1 MLLRSWLTFSIV
13 IAIVQ
18 AVLGLLAVL
27 QHNAV
32 FSDLLRQRI
41 SVIAQTTATSFKPIV
56 DLGLPIAMIRSGNAI
71 IARPLEMDTEIRA
84 VHAMN
89 PSGYI
94 VYTTD
99 GSRPKSVPRE
109 VMHAMQLSDSI
120 KWSTETSEDIYSG
133 FNVVGR
139 DGSVS
144 GAVVVVYPKDR
155 LEAASRTILTETM
168 RTALTIWV
176 VSSALSYLLLRLLL
190 AAPQR
195 TISSLETASRSLSG
209 QEGVAESNAQTPL
222 PVSFWRNLFGRE
234 IEQLNGNLGDAKLRF
249 DEASR
254 ALDAIA
260 AISPEETRLATL
272 SRGDPAAQPRVSQV
286 DSSSTRSLARQIASR
301 LAPLAAIFIISSAL
315 ILGITILRK
324 VNQSIE
330 PELAARTNLI
340 GTVVSD
346 DVQRAVGT
354 GVPLDNLVGAESFFG
369 DMLKQL
375 PEVAYVAVATGRV
388 VLEAGKRID
397 PYLAPPRERKDV
409 RSHPIMHEGKE
420 IAYVVIDID
429 PAFISKKFFD
439 VFLDM
444 GVVVLAAVLI
454 AFEVMVLMTSRS
466 LTAALDRLQRL
477 AAMQA
482 AGDFSKRVSVATR
495 NAVDRVARV
504 LIERAEALNAR
515 FAAAWSAA
523 GNSDSRRATL
533 DGLRERYGLSE
544 TGPSSLRISY
554 FTDLRLA
561 LFLFAAADEL
571 PLSFL
576 PIYTRAAENPW
587 GWLDEN
593 VLISLP
599 LAGYLLAIV
608 IASPFARSLARWRG
622 RRTLLILAAIP
633 TFAAHL
639 GFYFATTVPEIVA
652 ARTITGFGYALVT
665 LACQDYVLETTRREE
680 RDRSLGMFATVICGG
695 IFCGTAL
702 GGVLAD
708 RLGQANVFLLS
719 ATLIV
724 ISALLILW
732 FVAPTGSSE
741 TAAAVR
747 VARPPILA
755 TMRNRR
761 FAVLVFGIAIP
772 AGVVVQAF
780 ISYMV
785 ALTLDSLGASSA
797 DIGRTLMIYFLAIA
811 LVGPVA
817 GRVAEGGVP
826 LPAMALSGAFLA
838 GTSLLAV
845 AVWPSE
851 ITMIFA
857 VLGCGIGHGM
867 VDGAK
872 VSFAMSISETELAHL
887 GADPVLGALR
897 TMERLGSIAGLLLIA
912 ALASQFGYAFAI
924 GVVAAWSLAGAAL
937 FALSI
942 AANHMMQGRQTAG

>member
-1 MLLRSWLTFSIV
+1 MLLRSWLAFSIV

-18 AVLGLLAVL
+18 VVLGLLAIL

-56 DLGLPIAMIRSGNAI
+56 DLGLPISMIRTGNAI
-71 IARPLEMDTEIRA
+71 IARPLKMDTEIRA
-84 VHAMN
+84 VHAIN

-109 VMHAMQLSDSI
+109 VMQAMEMSDSI
-120 KWSTETSEDIYSG
+120 KWSTETSEDIFSG

-144 GAVVVVYPKDR
+144 GSVVVVYPKDR
-155 LEAASRTILTETM
+155 LAAASRTILAETI
-168 RTALTIWV
+168 RTALAIWTV
-176 VSSALSYLLLRLLL
+176 FSALSYLLLRLLL

-195 TISSLETASRSLSG
+195 TIASLDVDSRGESGAESSMGLDVKSPAKSRFWPGLFG
-209 QEGVAESNAQTPL
+209 QEIAQL
-222 PVSFWRNLFGRE
+222 R
-234 IEQLNGNLGDAKLRF
+234 QNLGAAAKRF

-254 ALDAIA
+254 ALGGVTATG
-260 AISPEETRLATL
+260 PEMHGEEFQ
-272 SRGDPAAQPRVSQV
+272 RGDGAKKDDLQIA
-286 DSSSTRSLARQIASR
+286 SSSTRSLARQIASH
-301 LAPLAAIFIISSAL
+301 LAPLAAVFILSSAL
-315 ILGITILRK
+315 ILGIVILRN

-340 GTVVSD
+340 GNVVSD
-346 DVQRAVGT
+346 DVQRALGT
-354 GVPLDNLVGAESFFG
+354 GVPLENLVGAESFFG

-388 VLEAGKRID
+388 ILEAGKRID

-409 RSHPIMHEGKE
+409 RSHPIFHEGKE

-429 PAFISKKFFD
+429 PTFISKKFFD

-482 AGDFSKRVSVATR
+482 SGDFSKRVTVAAR
-495 NAVDRVARV
+495 NAVDRASKV
-504 LIERAEALNAR
+504 LTERAEALNAR
-515 FAAAWSAA
+515 FAAVWSAA
-523 GNSDSRRATL
+523 GSSESRRAAL
-533 DGLRERYGLSE
+533 QGLRERYGLSE
-544 TGPSSLRISY
+544 KGPSTLHFSY

-576 PIYTRAAENPW
+576 PIFTRAANNPW
-587 GWLDEN
+587 GWIDES

-633 TFAAHL
+633 TFAAQL
-639 GFYFATTVPEIVA
+639 GLYFATSVPEIIA
-652 ARTITGFGYALVT
+652 ARTVTGFGYALVT
-665 LACQDYVLETTRREE
+665 LACQDYVLETTRRED
-680 RDRSLGMFATVICGG
+680 RDRSLGMFSTVIWGG

-708 RLGQANVFLLS
+708 RLGRENVFLLS

-732 FVAPTGSSE
+732 FVTPTGTRE
-741 TAAAVR
+741 TAARTAK
-747 VARPPILA
+747 PPILA
-755 TMRNRR
+755 TMRNQR
-761 FAVLVFGIAIP
+761 FAALVFGIAIP
-772 AGVVVQAF
+772 TGVVVQAF
-780 ISYMV
+780 ISYTV

-811 LVGPVA
+811 LVGPLA
-817 GRVAEGGVP
+817 GRAAERGVP
-826 LPAMALSGAFLA
+826 VPAIAMSGGFLA
-838 GTSLLAV
+838 GVSLFAV
-845 AVWPSE
+845 AWWPSE
-851 ITMIFA
+851 ITMICA
-857 VLGCGIGHGM
+857 VLGAGIGHGM
-867 VDGAK
+867 VDGSK
-872 VSFAMSISETELAHL
+872 VSFAMSIAETELRYL

-912 ALASQFGYAFAI
+912 AFAGQFGYAFAT
-924 GVVAAWSLAGAAL
+924 GAVATWSLAGAAL
-937 FALSI
+937 FGLSI
-942 AANHMMQGRQTAG
+942 ATNRLIQGRQTAG

>member
-1 MLLRSWLTFSIV
+1 MLLQSWLTFSLV

-56 DLGLPIAMIRSGNAI
+56 DVGLPISMIRNGDDI
-71 IARPLEMDTEIRA
+71 VARPLQIDKEIRA

-99 GSRPKSVPRE
+99 NSRPQSVPRE
-109 VMHAMQLSDSI
+109 VMLAMQLSGGV
-120 KWSTETSEDIYSG
+120 KWSMETSQDIYSG

-139 DGSVS
+139 DGKAG

-155 LEAASRTILTETM
+155 LEAASRAILVETIRM
-168 RTALTIWV
+168 ALAIWAV
-176 VSSALSYLLLRLLL
+176 FSGLSYLLLRLLL

-195 TISSLETASRSLSG
+195 TISGLEKASRN
-209 QEGVAESNAQTPL
+209 QAKREGVAENGAQTPSSR
-222 PVSFWRNLFGRE
+222 SFWRNLFGRE
-234 IEQLNGNLGDAKLRF
+234 IEQLNRNLGDARQRF
-249 DEASR
+249 DEASL
-254 ALDAIA
+254 ALDAFSGPGGA
-260 AISPEETRLATL
+260 HRAKPVQVESGVRPPE
-272 SRGDPAAQPRVSQV
+272 SHI
-286 DSSSTRSLARQIASR
+286 DSTSTRSLARQIASR
-301 LAPLAAIFIISSAL
+301 LAPLAAVFIIGSAL
-315 ILGITILRK
+315 ILGVTILRK

-354 GVPLDNLVGAESFFG
+354 GVPLESIVGAESFFG
-369 DMLKQL
+369 DMLVQL

-388 VLEAGKRID
+388 VIEAGKRID

-409 RSHPIMHEGKE
+409 RSHPIMHDGKE

-429 PAFISKKFFD
+429 PAVISKKFLD

-466 LTAALDRLQRL
+466 LTAGLDRLQRL

-482 AGDFSKRVSVATR
+482 AGDFSKRIGVATR
-495 NAVDRVARV
+495 NTVDRVSGA
-504 LIERAEALNAR
+504 LIARAEALNAK
-515 FAAAWSAA
+515 FAAAWNTA
-523 GNSDSRRATL
+523 GNSGTRRAAL
-533 DGLRERYGLSE
+533 EALRQRYGLSE
-544 TGPSSLRISY
+544 KGPSFLRFSY
-554 FTDLRLA
+554 FTDVRLA

-576 PIYTRAAENPW
+576 PMYTRAAQNPW
-587 GWLDEN
+587 GWLDQS

-622 RRTLLILAAIP
+622 RRTLLFLAAVP

-639 GFYFATTVPEIVA
+639 VFYFATTVPEIVA
-652 ARTITGFGYALVT
+652 ARTITGFGYAIVT

-680 RDRSLGMFATVICGG
+680 RDRSLGMFSTVICGG

-708 RLGQANVFLLS
+708 RLGQENVFLLS

-732 FVAPTGSSE
+732 LVAPTGGNESAPAPP
-741 TAAAVR
+741 AARA
-747 VARPPILA
+747 PILA
-755 TMRNRR
+755 IVRNQR
-761 FAVLVFGIAIP
+761 FAVLIFGIAIP

-797 DIGRTLMIYFLAIA
+797 DIGRTLMLYFLAIA
-811 LVGPVA
+811 IVGPVA

-826 LPAMALSGAFLA
+826 LPAMVFSGGLLA
-838 GTSLLAV
+838 GTSLLSV
-845 AVWPSE
+845 ALWPQE
-851 ITMIFA
+851 ITMILA

-867 VDGAK
+867 VDGSK
-872 VSFAMSISETELAHL
+872 VSFAMSIAETELSHL
-887 GADPVLGALR
+887 GVDPVLGALR
-897 TMERLGSIAGLLLIA
+897 TMERLGSIVGLLLIA
-912 ALASQFGYAFAI
+912 AVAGQFGYPFAT
-924 GVVAAWSLAGAAL
+924 GVVAAWSLVGAGL
-937 FALSI
+937 FALFI
-942 AANHMMQGRQTAG
+942 AANQMMQARETAV

>member
-1 MLLRSWLTFSIV
+1 MLLRSWLAFSIV

-71 IARPLEMDTEIRA
+71 IARPLEMDPEIRA
-84 VHAMN
+84 VHAIN

-99 GSRPKSVPRE
+99 ASRPKSVPRE
-109 VMHAMQLSDSI
+109 VMQAMELSGSI

-133 FNVVGR
+133 FNVAGR
-139 DGSVS
+139 DGGAV

-155 LEAASRTILTETM
+155 LEAASRTILAETI
-168 RTALTIWV
+168 RTALAIWAV
-176 VSSALSYLLLRLLL
+176 FSALSYLALRLLL

-195 TISSLETASRSLSG
+195 TISRLETALRDG
-209 QEGVAESNAQTPL
+209 PGREGNAQTTSPG
-222 PVSFWRNLFGRE
+222 SFWRNLFGRE
-234 IEQLNGNLGDAKLRF
+234 IEQLNGHLGDAKQRF

-254 ALDAIA
+254 ALDAFA
-260 AISPEETRLATL
+260 ASGPDVKRVARL
-272 SRGDPAAQPRVSQV
+272 SQKDHGIQPREARV

-301 LAPLAAIFIISSAL
+301 LAPLAAVFILSSAL
-315 ILGITILRK
+315 ILGIAILRK

-346 DVQRAVGT
+346 DVQRALGT
-354 GVPLDNLVGAESFFG
+354 GVPLENLVGAESFFG

-388 VLEAGKRID
+388 ILEAGKRID

-495 NAVDRVARV
+495 NAVDRVARA
-504 LIERAEALNAR
+504 LIERADTLNAR

-523 GNSDSRRATL
+523 GNSVSRRAVL

-544 TGPSSLRISY
+544 KGPSSLRISY

-576 PIYTRAAENPW
+576 PIYTRAAQNPW
-587 GWLDEN
+587 GWIDEN

-639 GFYFATTVPEIVA
+639 GFYFATTVPEIVV
-652 ARTITGFGYALVT
+652 ARTVTGFGYALVT

-680 RDRSLGMFATVICGG
+680 RDRSLGMFSTVICGG

-747 VARPPILA
+747 VARPLILA

-811 LVGPVA
+811 LIGPLS
-817 GRVAEGGVP
+817 GRAAEGGFPVP
-826 LPAMALSGAFLA
+826 ALALSGGLLA
-838 GTSLLAV
+838 GISLLAV
-845 AVWPSE
+845 AVWPGE

-867 VDGAK
+867 VDGSK

-897 TMERLGSIAGLLLIA
+897 TMERLGSIAGLLLVA
-912 ALASQFGYAFAI
+912 ALAGQFGYAFAT

-942 AANHMMQGRQTAG
+942 AANRMMQERQAAG